1 MPDLPSF
8 IYDQPEHF
16 FYLFALWSYIF
27 FLKLR
32 LNILQSMGVYDEGN
46 QAQKQ
51 RKSIFIK
58 HILFTAQYGLRAL
71 GYLRIIII
79 SIHRAMIITW
89 NYHGVRIHY
98 IQLRM
103 ETVQGI
109 GYSHFVYCREKT

>member
-1 MPDLPSF
+1 
-8 IYDQPEHF
+8 
-16 FYLFALWSYIF
+16 
-27 FLKLR
+27 
-32 LNILQSMGVYDEGN
+32 MGVYDEGN

-79 SIHRAMIITW
+79 STHRAMMNTQ

-98 IQLRM
+98 IQLRT
-103 ETVQGI
+103 ETAQGI
-109 GYSHFVYCREKT
+109 GYSHFFIAEEKLRMYATYQFASGDIEDSILTLFSIEGSVEM